1 MRVKPERAY
10 GCEVR
15 LCRERPVLRCFD
27 LDHLRGLHRR
37 LFADVYAW
45 AGELRTVNL
54 TKGPTVLA
62 LAEHVEAKARR
73 LSRPA
78 TGRWLPD
85 LHGTASMPK
94 PAPSSPT

>member
-1 MRVKPERAY
+1 MRVEPERAY

-15 LCRERPVLRCFD
+15 LCRERPDLRRFD
-27 LDHLRGLHRR
+27 FDHLRGLHRR

-54 TKGPTVLA
+54 TKGLTVLA

-78 TGRWLPD
+78 TGRWLRD
-85 LHGTASMPK
+85 LHGTASVPK
-94 PAPSSPT
+94 PAASSPT